1 MHIAGSRVE
10 YAHSGDRLRYFLAVC
25 AHILY
30 GRSSHCAGNAAHA
43 FDAGAV
49 LLHRMSNEIV
59 PVFACARGKENFAI
73 LCRSIDPADRDLENE
88 SRPSGICDNKIASSA
103 EDEDLERVLARVR
116 QRFQDLILL

>member
-1 MHIAGSRVE
+1 
-10 YAHSGDRLRYFLAVC
+10 
-25 AHILY
+25 
-30 GRSSHCAGNAAHA
+30 
-43 FDAGAV
+43 
-49 LLHRMSNEIV
+49 MSNEIV

-116 QRFQDLILL
+116 QRFQDLILLVSRNEITRGPANFQSRVWGQGNVLEYLH